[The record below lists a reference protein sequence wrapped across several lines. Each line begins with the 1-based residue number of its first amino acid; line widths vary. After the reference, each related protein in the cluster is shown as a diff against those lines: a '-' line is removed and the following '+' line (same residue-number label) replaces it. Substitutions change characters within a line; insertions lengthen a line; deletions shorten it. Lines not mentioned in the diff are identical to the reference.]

1 MFPSNATWVETTVE
15 EEKGQWVVYL
25 EVGFWEPGAATPLH
39 SIRHRI
45 QTYPTRRKAEIAA
58 QLIKRSAGRELPGP
72 PTGF

>member
-1 MFPSNATWVETTVE
+1 MFSSNATWVETTVV

-25 EVGFWEPGAATPLH
+25 EVGFWEPGATPPLH

-45 QTYPTRRKAEIAA
+45 QTYTTRRKAEIAA
-58 QLIKRSAGRELPGP
+58 QLLKRNVDRDLPSP